1 MHVNTLIILTPWVLV
16 AWRLTKVNLRSDA
29 SRYGFITIL
38 SIALVIT
45 TQDGSIGLAIDHLA
59 NLPDLGRVVEY
70 TCMTITCFSWGVT
83 CLRVL
88 REERTRKQMPIKAN
102 QWILALAPI
111 TLGAILVTWL
121 IEVRS
126 GQHIQDYVRRTD
138 YNLVIT
144 LLAQSYLFCTVTGI
158 GMVTAAYQVQNENN
172 LALRLR
178 LTALLAAHISLA
190 MLPGSILIIH
200 GLMLLKVLPSAF
212 DTPLFTALLAISTLL
227 MCSNLMPARFY
238 VQLAICVDYLS
249 KLLQIWRLKGLD
261 TYTAQ
266 LISAPPYPLTL
277 RQAILSPRYELLQ
290 LNMAILD
297 REKHLV
303 SSRSPA
309 AQNVAKMM
317 RNVSVKAQ
325 PNEDRDA
332 QFSNLVKGL
341 EAIARQIGH
350 SRGESTP

>member
-1 MHVNTLIILTPWVLV
+1 MPVNTLIILTPWVLV
-16 AWRLTKVNLRSDA
+16 AWRLTKVNLRSGP

-88 REERTRKQMPIKAN
+88 REEARRKQIPIKAN
-102 QWILALAPI
+102 QWILTLAPI
-111 TLGAILVTWL
+111 TLAAILVIWL

-126 GQHIQDYVRRTD
+126 GQPIQDYVHRND

-144 LLAQSYLFCTVTGI
+144 LLAQSYLFCTITGI
-158 GMVTAAYQVQNENN
+158 GMVTVSYQVRHENN

-178 LTALLAAHISLA
+178 LAALLAAHISLA
-190 MLPGSILIIH
+190 TLSGSILIIH
-200 GLMLLKVLPSAF
+200 SLMLLKALPNSF
-212 DTPLFTALLAISTLL
+212 DTPWLTALLAISTLL
-227 MCSNLMPARFY
+227 MCSNLLPAQFY
-238 VQLAICVDYLS
+238 VQLALGVDYVR
-249 KLLQIWRLKGLD
+249 KLFQIWAIKGLD
-261 TYTAQ
+261 TYTAR

-277 RQAILSPRYELLQ
+277 RQAILRPRYELLQ

-297 REKHLV
+297 REKPLL

-309 AQNVAKMM
+309 AQMVAKIL
-317 RNVSVKAQ
+317 NKVSAQAQ
-325 PNEDRDA
+325 PNQDRDV
-332 QFSNLVKGL
+332 QFSDLVKGL
-341 EAIARQIGH
+341 ETIAKHTGS
-350 SRGESTP
+350 SRGP